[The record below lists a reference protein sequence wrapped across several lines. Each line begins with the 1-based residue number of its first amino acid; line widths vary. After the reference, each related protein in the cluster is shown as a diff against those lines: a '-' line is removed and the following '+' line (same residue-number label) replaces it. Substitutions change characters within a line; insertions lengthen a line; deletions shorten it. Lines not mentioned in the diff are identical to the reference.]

1 MPHPRPTVDEAT
13 RAYVYGYPLVYDLR
27 EVEASVSGHSSLPVS
42 APYNQ
47 FATARDLLGPET
59 KFVTPNNDTLI
70 EQLTRQGGDATGW
83 RSAAHL
89 FDYNLDALGPG
100 TIDSPV
106 WKIADRTTA
115 YATRALA
122 ARAGLWGNHGYE
134 ATYLMTFVDGEGH
147 ELDGGHA
154 YELRLP
160 SAPPVGAF
168 WSLSMYDVPNYYLVP
183 NAIDRYSIGSATPE
197 LGVADDG
204 SITITRQADEPSPDR
219 RANWL
224 PAPTGAFRPVLR
236 MYMPD
241 DAILEGRYQVPPITR
256 IEPST

>member
-13 RAYVYGYPLVYDLR
+13 RAYVYGYPLVYDRGVGLR
-27 EVEASVSGHSSLPVS
+27 AQQPARQRALQPVRHG
-42 APYNQ
+42 A
-47 FATARDLLGPET
+47 
-59 KFVTPNNDTLI
+59 
-70 EQLTRQGGDATGW
+70 
-83 RSAAHL
+83 RSARPRDEVRHAEQRHPDRAAHTTRWRRHRL
-89 FDYNLDALGPG
+89 AVGC
-100 TIDSPV
+100 SPV
-106 WKIADRTTA
+106 RLQP
-115 YATRALA
+115 R
-122 ARAGLWGNHGYE
+122 RAG
-134 ATYLMTFVDGEGH
+134 AGH
-147 ELDGGHA
+147 DRQPSVEDRRPHHCLCHSGAGGHA

-204 SITITRQADEPSPDR
+204 SITITMQADEPSPDR